1 MVAVLSS
8 SPLDPAQRLAHRV
21 NAAADI
27 IGVKRSTIYNLI
39 NSGKLHSVKVGGSR
53 LIPDAALRELLQV
66 EGQR

>member
-1 MVAVLSS
+1 MVGVPSS
-8 SPLDPAQRLAHRV
+8 TKLDPAQRLAHRV

-39 NSGKLHSVKVGGSR
+39 NAGKLRSVKVGGTR
-53 LIPDAALRELLQV
+53 LIPDAALRDLLHV

>member
-8 SPLDPAQRLAHRV
+8 IPLDPAQRLAHRV

-39 NSGKLHSVKVGGSR
+39 ASGKLRSVKVGGSR

>member
-8 SPLDPAQRLAHRV
+8 IPLDPAPRLAHRV

-27 IGVKRSTIYNLI
+27 LGLKRSSIYNLI
-39 NSGKLHSVKVGGSR
+39 NSGKLRSVKVGGAR
-53 LIPDAALRELLQV
+53 LIPDAALRELV